1 MGIGHFAVGLALKN
15 AEPRLNAGA
24 LIFAAYL
31 SDFLLGLFVWFG
43 LETYHVPGD
52 LAAKHYLTFTFPYS
66 HGLAASFFWSALA
79 GSLFY
84 AGIPASAPAI
94 RKRAVAVVAIA
105 VLSHFILD
113 ALVHVVG
120 LPVLGYDSYKVGLGF
135 WEHLELE
142 LLLEVAM
149 VVFGL
154 MVYLNCTKEKNQIG
168 RFGMIVLLSLLTPL
182 MVVGQVTMTRV
193 PPQTALIGSWI
204 LTPLILASIAFW
216 LDRQR
221 TRVGVGES

>member
-1 MGIGHFAVGLALKN
+1 VGIGHFAVGLALKK
-15 AEPRLNAGA
+15 AEPRVNLGA

-31 SDFLLGLFVWFG
+31 SDFLFGLFVWFG

-66 HGLAASFFWSALA
+66 HGLAASLFWSALA

-94 RKRAVAVVAIA
+94 RKRAAVVVVIA
-105 VLSHFILD
+105 VFSHFILD
-113 ALVHVVG
+113 ALVHVAG
-120 LPVLGYDSYKVGLGF
+120 LPVLGYDSYKIGLGL

-149 VVFGL
+149 VVIGL
-154 MVYLNCTKEKNQIG
+154 MVYLKSTKEKNQIG
-168 RFGMIVLLSLLTPL
+168 RFGMIALLSLLTPL
-182 MVVGQVTMTRV
+182 MVVGQLTMTRV
-193 PPQTALIGSWI
+193 PSQNALIASWI

-221 TRVGVGES
+221 IRVNVGEN